1 MNVSAVLIKPSDSAS
16 SSPRTIILPNQRRA
30 VGKSK
35 FARNIS
41 VEISDEASADR
52 DYATTNKITEEE
64 QLHNLTK
71 RKSSRMAMERQ
82 PTETIKTEQ
91 SKVVNPLAVQSMTGI
106 VAQNSTVQSCECKQV
121 LVVDDD
127 DFNLFTF

>member
-71 RKSSRMAMERQ
+71 RKSSRMMMERQ
-82 PTETIKTEQ
+82 PTETIKTE
-91 SKVVNPLAVQSMTGI
+91 
-106 VAQNSTVQSCECKQV
+106 
-121 LVVDDD
+121 
-127 DFNLFTF
+127 